1 MSIRFPSRIDAPR
14 IGAPVK
20 KEMRFTTTDWTDWK
34 FLKSRL
40 VDAVFVGMILVSIL
54 GARLRVV
61 ALGSTQEQGI
71 PPTTQ
76 PAVKNPRAFGR
87 ATIAAAMTLDE
98 FSATVVR
105 NEQPEFIELDLR
117 PFGTLQ
123 GDALEFWLDL
133 AIKQGDPFRK
143 KVAIK
148 TGASVILSERARAT
162 LAKLQEQGV
171 SFSVIGER

>member
-1 MSIRFPSRIDAPR
+1 
-14 IGAPVK
+14 
-20 KEMRFTTTDWTDWK
+20 
-34 FLKSRL
+34 
-40 VDAVFVGMILVSIL
+40 
-54 GARLRVV
+54 
-61 ALGSTQEQGI
+61 
-71 PPTTQ
+71 
-76 PAVKNPRAFGR
+76 
-87 ATIAAAMTLDE
+87 MTLDE